1 MLIRSVHAEETS
13 ALASLLALAFR
24 DNPLNRAAI
33 RGDARRRLR
42 SNRAGMSV
50 SLGAADFGAEIRVAA
65 AEDGLLDGG
74 LVALPPSRWPPP
86 PPALFDQLRLLAI
99 QGLPTVRRWGEVHQT
114 LQTLHPREPHW
125 YLWLLGVGPER
136 RRVGIGSALLDSW
149 LEGVDHDRSPAYLET
164 DRRQN
169 LGFYGRA
176 GFEILRENEVLGT
189 RFWSRWRPA
198 AL

>member
-1 MLIRSVHAEETS
+1 
-13 ALASLLALAFR
+13 
-24 DNPLNRAAI
+24 
-33 RGDARRRLR
+33 
-42 SNRAGMSV
+42 
-50 SLGAADFGAEIRVAA
+50 
-65 AEDGLLDGG
+65 
-74 LVALPPSRWPPP
+74 
-86 PPALFDQLRLLAI
+86 
-99 QGLPTVRRWGEVHQT
+99 
-114 LQTLHPREPHW
+114 
-125 YLWLLGVGPER
+125 LLGVGPER

-189 RFWSRWRPA
+189 RFWSMWRPA